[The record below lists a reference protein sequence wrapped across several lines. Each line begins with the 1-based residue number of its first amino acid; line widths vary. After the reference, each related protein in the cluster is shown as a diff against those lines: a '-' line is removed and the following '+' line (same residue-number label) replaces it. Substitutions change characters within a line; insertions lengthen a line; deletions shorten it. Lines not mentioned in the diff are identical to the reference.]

1 MAEIMKISI
10 ITINRNN
17 KDGLRKTMQ
26 SVLDQDF
33 DDFEYIVVDGASD
46 DGSLDVIQ
54 EFEPQFAQKGKVP
67 FQYESKP
74 DRGIFHAMNKGI
86 VKANG
91 EYLLFLNSG
100 DYLVAPTVLTSFA
113 QKDIVEDF
121 VSGNIKVCVDGR
133 EQIRKSPQNVNFL
146 FFHNNSLPHQA
157 TFIKKEVFATYG
169 MYNEENKVKSDW
181 ENSLRSL
188 IIGDATYRH
197 IEQTISYYDVSGVSS
212 QDAFLE
218 LKKQEQKRVYLSI
231 MPDYVYETL
240 AFYQQ
245 KYYDFI
251 SLKRVCDEYMTIKN
265 GKFGWAVKVILWM
278 KNCNRKLRKAQ
289 SINGKM

>member
-1 MAEIMKISI
+1 MVEMTKISI

-46 DGSLDVIQ
+46 DGSVEVVQ
-54 EFEPQFAQKGKVP
+54 EYEERFKQQGRIAFR
-67 FQYESKP
+67 YESKP

-86 VKANG
+86 LKAKG

-100 DYLVAPTVLTSFA
+100 DYLVAPAVLTSFA
-113 QKDIVEDF
+113 QIGTEEDF
-121 VSGNIKVCVDGR
+121 VSGNLVVCVDGR
-133 EQIRKSPQNVNFL
+133 EQIRKSPQNVSFL

-157 TFIKKEVFATYG
+157 TFIKKSVFETYG

-188 IIGDATYRH
+188 IVGDATYRH
-197 IEQTISYYDVSGVSS
+197 VEKTISYYDVSGVSS

-240 AFYQQ
+240 DFYQQ
-245 KYYDFI
+245 KYHDFI
-251 SLKRVCDEYMTIKN
+251 SQKRVYDEYMTIKN

-289 SINGKM
+289 HVDGRM

>member
-1 MAEIMKISI
+1 MSKISV

-26 SVLDQDF
+26 SVLEQDF
-33 DDFEYIVVDGASD
+33 EDFEYIVVDGASD
-46 DGSLDVIQ
+46 DGSVEVIQ
-54 EFEPQFAQKGKVP
+54 EYVILFAQKNVT

-74 DRGIFHAMNKGI
+74 DKGIFNAMNKGI

-100 DYLVAPTVLTSFA
+100 DYLVTPSVLMSFA
-113 QKDIVEDF
+113 QIGTKEDF
-121 VSGNIKVCVDGR
+121 VSGNVVVCVGGR
-133 EQIRKSPQNVNFL
+133 EQIRKSPKNVSFL

-157 TFIKKEVFATYG
+157 TFIKKSVFETYG

-188 IIGDATYRH
+188 IVGDATYRH
-197 IEQTISYYDVSGVSS
+197 IEKTISYYDVSGVSS

-218 LKKQEQKRVYLSI
+218 LKIQEQKRVYLSI

-240 AFYQQ
+240 VFYQQ
-245 KYYDFI
+245 KYHDFI
-251 SLKRVCDEYMTIKN
+251 SQKRVYDEYMTIKN
-265 GKFGWAVKVILWM
+265 GKFGWAVKVILRM

-289 SINGKM
+289 SIDGKM